1 MSVMGPTRREAAISL
16 LADLVRLPSVNQS
29 TEQANRERAEARVAE
44 YVEKVLEQL
53 GMRVERREVAPGRP
67 NLIGRWDGRAGLP
80 PLTLEA
86 HMDTVGVDE
95 MTVPPF
101 AAEIRGEVMVGR
113 GTCDTKGSL
122 AAFLMALRIAREEGW
137 RFDRPIQLVAAMG
150 EETGCEGALALV
162 AEGTELGW
170 VVVGEPTSCE
180 VVVAHKGA
188 LWLEVI
194 TRGRSAHGSVPSAG
208 RNAIGLMR
216 RVLAYLEDEWVP
228 SLAASQ
234 HELLGSPTVNVGLI
248 EGGEKVNVVPA
259 RCRIEIDHRVLPGT
273 VAETVVGEL
282 TAGLRASLGGSADEV
297 EVRAVKEMFPG
308 FALDPAAP
316 LAARM
321 LGAVRETGIEAV
333 PRGVSY
339 FSDAGPFAV
348 AGSPTVV
355 FGPGDIRQAHGPE
368 EFVPLAELVRAVEVV
383 VGLLKTF
390 RSDSRE

>member
-1 MSVMGPTRREAAISL
+1 MSVMTPARRAAVVEL

-29 TEQANRERAEARVAE
+29 PEQANRDRAEALVAD
-44 YVEKVLEQL
+44 YVETVLGEL
-53 GMRVERREVAPGRP
+53 GMTVERREVAPGRP
-67 NLIGRWDGRAGLP
+67 NLIGRWDGPAGLP

-122 AAFLMALRIAREEGW
+122 AAFLMALRVAREEGW
-137 RFDRPIQLVAAMG
+137 RFERPVQMVAAMG

-162 AEGTELGW
+162 AEGAELGW

-188 LWLEVI
+188 LWLEVLAH
-194 TRGRSAHGSVPSAG
+194 GRSAHGSVPSAG
-208 RNAIGLMR
+208 RNAISLMA
-216 RVLAYLEDEWVP
+216 RVLACLEEHWIP
-228 SLAASQ
+228 SLAAGR

-259 RCRIEIDHRVLPGT
+259 RCRIELDHRVLPGNSA
-273 VAETVVGEL
+273 AEVLAEL
-282 TAGLRASLGGSADEV
+282 RGVLRAGLGDEAEMV
-297 EVRAVKEMFPG
+297 EVRAIKPMFPG
-308 FALDPAAP
+308 FALDPEAP
-316 LAARM
+316 LASRM
-321 LGAVRETGIEAV
+321 LAAVRATGTSAE

-339 FSDAGPFAV
+339 FSDAGPFAA
-348 AGSPTVV
+348 AGWPTVV

-368 EFVPLAELVRAVEVV
+368 EFVPLAELSRAVDVV
-383 VGLLKTF
+383 VGLLATL
-390 RSDSRE
+390 RRDVRE